1 MSPLSLRRS
10 GLLAATLALS
20 ACVAPAYVS
29 PVEVTRFTGAAPA
42 TLGSGAITLA
52 AAPGTDAASPEY
64 AAFAAAVRQ
73 ELERIGYRVGAS
85 DGQQALLSL
94 SQTLAQP
101 EDRRGPV
108 SVGGGASTGSYGSGV
123 GVGVGI
129 DLTPRPAE
137 RLATRLSVAIRD
149 TTGGANLWEGRAQ
162 MVASGN
168 SDYASAQAAAARL
181 AAALFAQFPGAD
193 GETVIVE

>member
-1 MSPLSLRRS
+1 MTIHLPRFAAILAV
-10 GLLAATLALS
+10 LLALP

-29 PVEVTRFTGAAPA
+29 PVEVTRFSGAATAVP
-42 TLGSGAITLA
+42 GRGAITLV

-64 AAFAAAVRQ
+64 AAFAAAVRA
-73 ELERIGYRVGAS
+73 ELERLGYQLAGNA
-85 DGQQALLSL
+85 GQQAQLSL
-94 SQTLAQP
+94 SQVLVQP

-108 SVGGGASTGSYGSGV
+108 SVGGAASTGSYGSGV

-137 RLATRLSVAIRD
+137 RVATRLAVTIRD
-149 TTGGANLWEGRAQ
+149 TTAGANLWEGRAQ

-168 SDYASAQAAAARL
+168 SDYASADAAAARL
-181 AAALFAQFPGAD
+181 AGALFAGFPGAD